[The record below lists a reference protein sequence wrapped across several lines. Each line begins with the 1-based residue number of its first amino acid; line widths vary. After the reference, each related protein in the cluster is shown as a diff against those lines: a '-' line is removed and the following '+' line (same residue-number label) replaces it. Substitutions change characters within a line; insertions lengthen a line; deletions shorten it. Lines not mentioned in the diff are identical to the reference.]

1 MHDLLFHDNILF
13 RHKITISFFTISS
26 VIFYGENCVEKDK
39 TEVDDENG
47 EK

>member
-1 MHDLLFHDNILF
+1 MHNLLFHDNILF
-13 RHKITISFFTISS
+13 RDKITISSCR

-39 TEVDDENG
+39 TEVDDDNG